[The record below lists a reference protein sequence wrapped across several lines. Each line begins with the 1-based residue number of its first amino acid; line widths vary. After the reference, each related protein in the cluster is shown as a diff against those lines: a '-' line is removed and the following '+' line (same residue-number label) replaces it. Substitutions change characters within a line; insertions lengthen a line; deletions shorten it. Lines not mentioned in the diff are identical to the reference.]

1 MKNLLLLAFDFKYN
15 KIPSFRSGAG
25 QGVQKNVH
33 VPKNCELQAE
43 GKLNLKD

>member
-25 QGVQKNVH
+25 CAKNLH